1 MADNFGIQPGD
12 SFENLQAQSPEER
25 LAPTLELMKKG
36 QDPKGWDRA
45 SIQHRS
51 HPLHPRPNVT
61 PADLIL
67 PNALNKVRL
76 VLDCL
81 AIGGATA
88 ALLYFPLMLIGFMS
102 TSDQSSLILWTLTIG
117 FALSAIYV
125 FVVAIL
131 DERAFRAELE
141 A

>member
-1 MADNFGIQPGD
+1 MQ
-12 SFENLQAQSPEER
+12 
-25 LAPTLELMKKG
+25 KG
-36 QDPKGWDRA
+36 EDPKGWDRA
-45 SIQHRS
+45 SITLKT
-51 HPLHPRPNVT
+51 HPLHPVPNVT
-61 PADLIL
+61 PQDLIL
-67 PNALNKVRL
+67 PNALNKTRL

-88 ALLYFPLMLIGFMS
+88 ALVYFPLMLIGFMS
-102 TSDQSSLILWTLTIG
+102 TSDQSSLIFWSLAIAFL
-117 FALSAIYV
+117 ASAAYV

>member
-1 MADNFGIQPGD
+1 MLDTFGNQQGELVED
-12 SFENLQAQSPEER
+12 LKAQSPEER
-25 LAPTLELMKKG
+25 FAPTLGFMQQGE
-36 QDPKGWDRA
+36 DPKGWDRA
-45 SIQHRS
+45 SITLKT
-51 HPLHPRPNVT
+51 HPLHPMPNVT
-61 PADLIL
+61 PQDLIL
-67 PNALNKVRL
+67 PNALNKTRL

-88 ALLYFPLMLIGFMS
+88 ALVYFPLMLIGFMS
-102 TSDQSSLILWTLTIG
+102 TSDQSSLIFWSLAIA
-117 FALSAIYV
+117 FAVTAVYV